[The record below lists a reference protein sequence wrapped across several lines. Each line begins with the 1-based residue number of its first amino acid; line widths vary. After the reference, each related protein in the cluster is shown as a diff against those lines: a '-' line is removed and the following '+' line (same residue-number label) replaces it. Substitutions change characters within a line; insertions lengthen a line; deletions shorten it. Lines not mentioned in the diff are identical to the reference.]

1 MLSETSGNNF
11 IHALIDG
18 RTTEDQHKVRDHQ
31 SDGLAHDDH
40 ESLPSNHSPK
50 VLDGDSVL

>member
-1 MLSETSGNNF
+1 MVEQQK
-11 IHALIDG
+11 
-18 RTTEDQHKVRDHQ
+18 EDQHKVRDHQ